1 MSLKSNV
8 TAWLGDYDN
17 SNQTG
22 ANATKS
28 IGSILT
34 VGNDYHTGGAGEPNS
49 IYIPSSSHPPY
60 EIYDFKVYAGQGLD
74 SVGSGAF
81 GSKFVLESTSGFSWD
96 TVDANSN
103 GKYEFVTS
111 GNLNTLKLGYA
122 ADTGYAPAQATLTA
136 FDTSEPLLVVNNFN
150 VAVDYVAFN
159 TFGVA
164 DGNAQITVNAAN
176 QDLFTF
182 PQYYEQVTLNSAII
196 YDLTFDAAA
205 AATST
210 FEYVLDAYLSSFS
223 GGAITSASDI
233 SVINSYL
240 SSHGS
245 SVSFDY
251 YTTAPSSFSSVEAST
266 AFAEVESDLLLAA

>member
-22 ANATKS
+22 PNATAS

-34 VGNDYHTGGAGEPNS
+34 VANDYHTGGAGEPNS
-49 IYIPSSSHPPY
+49 IYVPNSSLPY

-74 SVGSGAF
+74 SVGAGAF
-81 GSKFVLESTSGFSWD
+81 GSKFVLESTNGFSWD
-96 TVDANSN
+96 TVNAGG
-103 GKYEFVTS
+103 GKYSFETS
-111 GNLNTLKLGYA
+111 GSLNTLKLGYA
-122 ADTGYAPAQATLTA
+122 ADGGYSPAQATLTA
-136 FDTSEPLLVVNNFN
+136 FDTAEPLLVVNNFN
-150 VAVDYVAFN
+150 VVVDYVALN

-164 DGNAQITVNAAN
+164 DGNAQITVNAGN
-176 QDLFTF
+176 QNLFSY
-182 PQYYEQVTLNSAII
+182 PQYYDKVTLNSAII
-196 YDLTFDAAA
+196 YDLTFDEAA

-210 FEYVLDAYLSSFS
+210 FEYVLDAYLSGFS

-240 SSHGS
+240 SANGS

-251 YTTAPSSFSSVEAST
+251 YATAPSSLSSVEAST